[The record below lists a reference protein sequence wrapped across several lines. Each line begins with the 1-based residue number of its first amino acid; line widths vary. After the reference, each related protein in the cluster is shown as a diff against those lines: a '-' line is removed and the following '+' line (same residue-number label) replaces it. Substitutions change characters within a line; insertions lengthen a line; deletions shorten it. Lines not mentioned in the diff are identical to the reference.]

1 MSFQPTN
8 KRIKTLS
15 SPHILWGLIFLCIF
29 LKKFLNIS

>member
-15 SPHILWGLIFLCIF
+15 SPHILWGLFFLCTF
-29 LKKFLNIS
+29 LKKF